1 MGSHRKDEKAPIN
14 SRQLLRLLGYAK
26 PYWKCLTVGI
36 VAGLLVGG
44 SLFVSISMIPRLVG
58 VLDPDNRSSAVSSK
72 AQDKATQIV
81 EAVSR
86 DGVSKNE
93 QVVLVDKILH
103 PEKYGSDPKLD
114 RLIKQAQ
121 STIETFHLPCRIEG
135 RIVYVDWPCKFSF
148 EAVTPDG
155 RMAWQIFIIYTSVF
169 VAAWLIKA
177 LAHYVNGYCTR
188 RVGLK
193 AVADMRQ
200 QLFSHLLNQSLGFY
214 GKNDVGHLISRC
226 TNDTSSMEN
235 CISHVVEDLTSAPV
249 QVITCAIAIIA
260 ACHEYNSYT
269 LAVIL
274 IVGVPV
280 MVLPLHFLA
289 RRIKKFYRK
298 SFAYIADVFSRMHE
312 AFSGIRVVIATHS
325 EKYEE
330 KRFDSV
336 NRRYLRQVLRAM
348 RIDMLVAPL
357 MEFMVVSATLVFL
370 IVSFS
375 QGVTV
380 TQLAALLAP
389 AFLAYK
395 PVKSVSKVITL
406 IQRSMAAADRYF
418 ALLDYDSSLP
428 EKPDAVTLK
437 GIEKSIT
444 IEDVHFNYGDRAVL
458 NGVSFEI
465 KRGGMVAVVGETGSG
480 KTTIANL
487 IARFYDVKSGSIKID
502 GVDVRD
508 MTIDSIRKN
517 IGVVT
522 QEPIL
527 FNESIAANIAY
538 GNGDAS
544 MEDIIKAAKL
554 ANAHEFIISGRHSEG
569 YDTIVG
575 EKGFKL
581 SGGEKQRVAI
591 ARAILRNPP
600 ILILDEATSAL
611 DTVTERL
618 VQEALDHVMS
628 NRTVFAIAHR
638 LSTIRHADM
647 ILVMKDGIIAEHGT
661 HEELLARNGIYSRLH
676 AIQFQE
682 Q

>member
-1 MGSHRKDEKAPIN
+1 MGHHSKDDRAPIN
-14 SRQLLRLLGYAK
+14 PHNLLRLLRYAL

-36 VAGLLVGG
+36 LAGLLVGG

-58 VLDPDNRSSAVSSK
+58 VIDPENSASEKKSEK
-72 AQDKATQIV
+72 SPAAEIV
-81 EAVSR
+81 EAVNR
-86 DGVSKNE
+86 KGVSEKE
-93 QVVLVDKILH
+93 QIALVEKILK
-103 PEKYGSDPKLD
+103 PEKGCSDPKLD
-114 RLIKQAQ
+114 RLIKQAE
-121 STIETFHLPCRIEG
+121 STIATFHLPCRIADG
-135 RIVYVDWPCKFSF
+135 VVYVDWPCKFSF
-148 EAVTPDG
+148 NAVTSEG
-155 RMAWQIFIIYTSVF
+155 KVAWQIFIIYTTVF
-169 VAAWLIKA
+169 VAAWLVKA

-200 QLFSHLLNQSLGFY
+200 EIFGHLLNQSLGFY
-214 GKNDVGHLISRC
+214 GKNDVGNLISRC

-235 CISHVVEDLTSAPV
+235 CISHVVEDLTSAPI
-249 QVITCAIAIIA
+249 QVITCAIAIFA
-260 ACHEYNSYT
+260 ACREYNSYT
-269 LAVIL
+269 LAVVLMI
-274 IVGVPV
+274 GVPL

-330 KRFDSV
+330 QRFDSV

-370 IVSFS
+370 VISFS
-375 QGVTV
+375 KGVTV

-418 ALLDYDSSLP
+418 DLLDTNTSLP
-428 EKPDAVTLK
+428 EKADAATLN
-437 GIEKSIT
+437 GIEKSIS
-444 IEDVHFNYGDRAVL
+444 IEDVRFNYGDRTVL
-458 NGVSFEI
+458 DGVSFEI
-465 KRGGMVAVVGETGSG
+465 KRGSMVAVVGETGSG

-487 IARFYDVKSGSIKID
+487 IARFYDVNSGSIKID

-508 MTIDSIRKN
+508 MTIDSLRSN

-522 QEPIL
+522 QEPVL

-544 MEDIIKAAKL
+544 MEDIIRAAKL
-554 ANAHEFIISGRHSEG
+554 ANAHEFIVSGRHSDG

-638 LSTIRHADM
+638 LSTIRHADL
-647 ILVMKDGIIAEHGT
+647 ILVMKDGKIVERGT
-661 HEELLARNGIYSRLH
+661 HEELLAVDGIYSRLH
-676 AIQFQE
+676 AIQFQV